1 MAAPDLITLKD
12 PRSPT
17 AEAYRTL
24 RANLMNFDQTLPVTA
39 FVVTSAHGADGK
51 SEATANLA
59 AVFALAGHRTILVD
73 GDLRKPQQHQIWGV
87 DNQRGLGE
95 MFADDVAISNP
106 PLFQTPV
113 EHLSV
118 LPAGSSALSP
128 SDLFANPRLND
139 IIGVLRARANYVI
152 FDAPPVLTA
161 SDAALLG
168 VRLDGAILIAKAGST
183 RRDHLARATEAL
195 ERVHVRVLGAVLI
208 DAPRERRGDYR

>member
-12 PRSPT
+12 PRSPA

-24 RANLMNFDQTLPVTA
+24 RANLMNFDQTRPVTA
-39 FVVTSAHGADGK
+39 FVVTSAQGADGK

-73 GDLRKPQQHQIWGV
+73 GDLRKPQQQRIWGV
-87 DNQRGLGE
+87 DNARGLGE
-95 MFADDVAISNP
+95 MFADDVAMSNP
-106 PLFQTPV
+106 PLVQTAV
-113 EHLSV
+113 ENLSL
-118 LPAGSSALSP
+118 LPAGTSTLSP

-152 FDAPPVLTA
+152 FDAPPALAV

-195 ERVHVRVLGAVLI
+195 ERVHVRVLGAVLT
-208 DAPRERRGDYR
+208 DAPRERRADYR